1 MKIAVAGAGKL
12 GIKITEMLLS
22 GDHSVTVID
31 KDQDILQKLSASL
44 DIMTVKGNAK
54 QISLLRGID
63 IGTFDFLIATTD
75 RDEKNIVIA
84 SFAKKLGCGRVIA
97 RIRDPE
103 HSGQQDFIKETMNID
118 FLVNPEFAVT
128 QEIYKYLVEKY
139 SINNG
144 IISTGQAAMIEFMS
158 DRLPDL
164 IGKTIREI
172 PAMLGRVIVVA
183 ISRNGKV
190 IIPHGDAVVL
200 AEDILYVVGIK
211 DMVRSLNKKVHE
223 KGKYTDIRKVMI
235 AGGGKVGLYLARL
248 LLEFGIA
255 VKIIEID
262 KQRCQYLSSNLE
274 NALVLHGDATDVSL
288 LEEEG
293 FAETDA
299 FVSATGYDE
308 ENLLLALMAKQRGI
322 EDVIAKISRESYYGL
337 IESMGIDMVMNPV
350 DISAGYMLRII
361 QGSELIVLSKLIQG
375 QAELIE
381 FIADENM
388 MLADK
393 PISELNLPS
402 GVIIASIHRGGKVI
416 IPTGDTEIEEGDR
429 VLIFCLLSEV
439 SDLEKLL
446 RFRRGLFG

>member
-1 MKIAVAGAGKL
+1 M
-12 GIKITEMLLS
+12 
-22 GDHSVTVID
+22 
-31 KDQDILQKLSASL
+31 
-44 DIMTVKGNAK
+44 
-54 QISLLRGID
+54 
-63 IGTFDFLIATTD
+63 
-75 RDEKNIVIA
+75 VIA
-84 SFAKKLGCGRVIA
+84 SFAKKLGCGKVIA

-103 HSGQQDFIKETMNID
+103 HSGQQDFIKESLNID

-139 SINNG
+139 SISNG
-144 IISTGQAAMIEFMS
+144 VISTGKTALIEFMS
-158 DRLPDL
+158 DRLPEV
-164 IGKTIREI
+164 IGKHVSAI
-172 PAMLGRVIVVA
+172 PAMIGHVIVVA

-190 IIPHGDAVVL
+190 IIPHGEVTVL
-200 AEDILYVVGIK
+200 ADDVLYMVGDKEMIR
-211 DMVRSLNKKVHE
+211 VLHRKVHQ
-223 KGKYTDIRKVMI
+223 KGKYTDIRKAMI
-235 AGGGKVGLYLARL
+235 AGGGKVGLYLAGL
-248 LLEFGIA
+248 LSDFGIA
-255 VKIIEID
+255 VKIIETD
-262 KQRCQYLSSNLE
+262 RLRCQYLSAKLE
-274 NALVLHGDATDVSL
+274 NVLVLHGDATDIAL
-288 LEEEG
+288 LEDEG
-293 FAETDA
+293 FGETDA

-308 ENLLLALMAKQRGI
+308 ENLLLALMAKRRGV

-393 PISELNLPS
+393 PISELGLPS
-402 GVIIASIHRGGKVI
+402 DLIIASIHRGGSVI

-439 SDLEKLL
+439 NDLEKLL
-446 RFRRGLFG
+446 RFRRGLFR

>member
-1 MKIAVAGAGKL
+1 MKIAIAGAGKL
-12 GIKITEMLLS
+12 GVKITEMLLS

-31 KDQDILQKLSASL
+31 KDQEILQKLSASC
-44 DIMTVKGNAK
+44 DIMTVEGNAK
-54 QISLLRGID
+54 QISLLRGIE
-63 IGTFDFLIATTD
+63 IGSFDFLIATTD

-84 SFAKKLGCGRVIA
+84 SFAKKLGCTRVIA

-103 HSGQQDFIKETMNID
+103 HSGQQEFIKENMDID

-139 SINNG
+139 SLNNG
-144 IISTGQAAMIEFMS
+144 IVSTGQAAMIEFMS
-158 DRLPDL
+158 ERLPDV
-164 IGKTIREI
+164 IGKTVGDI
-172 PAMLGRVIVVA
+172 PAMLGHVIVVA

-190 IIPHGDAVVL
+190 IIPSGDVAVLPEDVL
-200 AEDILYVVGIK
+200 YLVGNK
-211 DMVRSLNKKVHE
+211 DMIRALNKKVHD
-223 KGKYTDIRKVMI
+223 KSKYTDIRKVMI

-248 LLEFGIA
+248 LSEFGVA

-274 NALVLHGDATDVSL
+274 NVLVLHGDATDISL
-288 LEEEG
+288 LEDEG

-308 ENLLLALMAKQRGI
+308 ENLLLALMAKQNGV

-361 QGSELIVLSKLIQG
+361 QGSELILFSKLIQG

-393 PISELNLPS
+393 PISALGLPN
-402 GVIIASIHRGGKVI
+402 GVIIASIHRGGRVI
-416 IPTGDTEIEEGDR
+416 IPTGSAEIEEGDR

-446 RFRRGLFG
+446 RFRKGFFR

>member
-1 MKIAVAGAGKL
+1 MKIAIAGAGKL
-12 GIKITEMLLS
+12 GVKITEMLLS

-31 KDQDILQKLSASL
+31 KDKDVLQRLSASY
-44 DIMTVKGNAK
+44 DIMTVEGNAK
-54 QISLLRGID
+54 QISLLKSVD
-63 IGTFDFLIATTD
+63 IGSFDFLIATTD
-75 RDEKNIVIA
+75 RDEKNIVVA
-84 SFAKKLGCGRVIA
+84 SFAKKLGCRNVIA

-103 HSGQQDFIKETMNID
+103 HSGQQDFIKENMGID

-139 SINNG
+139 SISNG
-144 IISTGQAAMIEFMS
+144 LISTGKTSMIEFMS
-158 DRLPDL
+158 EKLPDI
-164 IGKTIREI
+164 IGRPISAI
-172 PAMLGRVIVVA
+172 PSMIGHVIIVA

-190 IIPHGDAVVL
+190 IIPHGELTVL
-200 AEDILYVVGIK
+200 CDDVLYMVGDRDII
-211 DMVRSLNKKVHE
+211 RALNKKVHE

-248 LLEFGIA
+248 LSDFGIA
-255 VKIIEID
+255 VKIIEVD
-262 KQRCQYLSSNLE
+262 MQRCQYLSANLE
-274 NALVLHGDATDVSL
+274 NVLVLHGDATDIEL
-288 LEEEG
+288 LDDEG
-293 FAETDA
+293 FGETDA

-308 ENLLLALMAKQRGI
+308 ENLLLALMAKQRGV

-393 PISELNLPS
+393 PISELGLPS
-402 GVIIASIHRGGKVI
+402 GLIIASIHRGGNVI
-416 IPTGDTEIEEGDR
+416 IPTGETEIEEGDR

-439 SDLEKLL
+439 NDLEKLL
-446 RFRRGLFG
+446 RFRRGLFR

>member
-31 KDQDILQKLSASL
+31 RDKEILQKLSASF
-44 DIMTVKGNAK
+44 DIMTVEGNAK
-54 QISLLRGID
+54 QISLLRSIEIAD
-63 IGTFDFLIATTD
+63 FDFLIAVTD
-75 RDEKNIVIA
+75 RDEKNMVIA
-84 SFAKKLGCGRVIA
+84 SFAKKLGCARVIA

-103 HSGQQDFIKETMNID
+103 HSGQQDFIKENLNID

-139 SINNG
+139 SISNG
-144 IISTGQAAMIEFMS
+144 IISTGKAALIEFMS
-158 DRLPDL
+158 DRLPGI
-164 IGKTIREI
+164 IGKPISEI
-172 PAMLGRVIVVA
+172 PSIIGHVLVVA

-190 IIPHGDAVVL
+190 IIPHGDVTVL
-200 AEDILYVVGIK
+200 AEDALYIVGNK
-211 DMVRSLNKKVHE
+211 DMIRSLNKKVHE

-248 LLEFGIA
+248 LSEFGIA

-262 KQRCQYLSSNLE
+262 RLRCQYLSSNLE
-274 NALVLHGDATDVSL
+274 NVLVLHGDATDTAL
-288 LEEEG
+288 LEDESFEEM
-293 FAETDA
+293 DA

-308 ENLLLALMAKQRGI
+308 ENLLLALMAKQHGI

-361 QGSELIVLSKLIQG
+361 QGSELIVFSRLIQG

-393 PISELNLPS
+393 PISELGLPS
-402 GVIIASIHRGGKVI
+402 GVIIAAIHRGGKVI
-416 IPTGDTEIEEGDR
+416 IPTGSTEIEEGDR

-446 RFRRGLFG
+446 RLRRGFFR

>member
-31 KDQDILQKLSASL
+31 KDNDILQKLSAVF
-44 DIMTVKGNAK
+44 DIMTVEGNAK
-54 QISLLRGID
+54 QISLLRSLD

-84 SFAKKLGCGRVIA
+84 AFAKRLGCGKVIA

-103 HSGQQDFIKETMNID
+103 HSGQQDFIKESMHID

-139 SINNG
+139 SISNG
-144 IISTGQAAMIEFMS
+144 VISTGKTAMIEFMS
-158 DRLPDL
+158 ERLPDI
-164 IGKTIREI
+164 IGKPIRDI
-172 PAMLGRVIVVA
+172 PSMIGHAIVVA

-190 IIPHGDAVVL
+190 IIPHGDVVVL
-200 AEDILYVVGIK
+200 EEDVLYMVGDRDLI
-211 DMVRSLNKKVHE
+211 RHLNKKVHE

-248 LLEFGIA
+248 LSDFGIA
-255 VKIIEID
+255 VKIIETD
-262 KQRCQYLSSNLE
+262 RQRCQYLSANLE
-274 NALVLHGDATDVSL
+274 NVLILHGDATDITL
-288 LEEEG
+288 LEDEG
-293 FAETDA
+293 FGETDA

-308 ENLLLALMAKQRGI
+308 ENLLLALMAKQRGV

-393 PISELNLPS
+393 PISELGLPNDL
-402 GVIIASIHRGGKVI
+402 IIASIHRGNNVI

-439 SDLEKLL
+439 NDLEKLL
-446 RFRRGLFG
+446 RFRKGLFR

>member
-12 GIKITEMLLS
+12 GIKITEMLIS

-31 KDQDILQKLSASL
+31 KDKEILQKLSASF
-44 DIMTVKGNAK
+44 DIMTVEGNAK
-54 QISLLRGID
+54 QISLLRGIEID
-63 IGTFDFLIATTD
+63 SFDFLIATTD
-75 RDEKNIVIA
+75 RDEKNIVIS

-103 HSGQQDFIKETMNID
+103 HSGQQEFIKESMDID

-139 SINNG
+139 SISNG

-158 DRLPDL
+158 DKLPDL
-164 IGKTIREI
+164 IDRPISEI
-172 PAMLGRVIVVA
+172 PAMLGHVIVVA

-190 IIPHGDAVVL
+190 IIPNGDVTVL
-200 AEDILYVVGIK
+200 AEDVLYIVGNK
-211 DMVRSLNKKVHE
+211 DKIRALNKKVHE
-223 KGKYTDIRKVMI
+223 RGKYTDIHKVMI

-248 LLEFGIA
+248 LSEFGVA
-255 VKIIEID
+255 VKIIEND
-262 KQRCQYLSSNLE
+262 RQRCQYLSANLE
-274 NALVLHGDATDVSL
+274 SALVLHGDATDIAL
-288 LEEEG
+288 LEDEG
-293 FAETDA
+293 FAEMDA

-308 ENLLLALMAKQRGI
+308 ENLLLALMAKQHGI

-361 QGSELIVLSKLIQG
+361 QGSELIVFSKLIQG

-381 FIADENM
+381 FIADEHM
-388 MLADK
+388 MLADR
-393 PISELNLPS
+393 PISELGLPN

-416 IPTGDTEIEEGDR
+416 IPTGGTEIEEGDR

-446 RFRRGLFG
+446 RLRRGLFR

>member
-1 MKIAVAGAGKL
+1 V
-12 GIKITEMLLS
+12 
-22 GDHSVTVID
+22 
-31 KDQDILQKLSASL
+31 
-44 DIMTVKGNAK
+44 
-54 QISLLRGID
+54 D
-63 IGTFDFLIATTD
+63 IGSFDFLIAATD

-84 SFAKKLGCGRVIA
+84 SFAKNLGCGRVLA

-103 HSGQQDFIKETMNID
+103 HSGQQDFIKENMNID
-118 FLVNPEFAVT
+118 FLINPEFAVT

-139 SINNG
+139 SISNG
-144 IISTGQAAMIEFMS
+144 LISTGKTAMIEFMS
-158 DRLPDL
+158 DRLPEIIDKPVSAIPSM
-164 IGKTIREI
+164 IGH
-172 PAMLGRVIVVA
+172 VIVVA

-190 IIPHGDAVVL
+190 IIPHGDVTVL
-200 AEDILYVVGIK
+200 GEDVLYMVGDRNMI
-211 DMVRSLNKKVHE
+211 RALNKKVHE

-248 LLEFGIA
+248 LSDFGIA
-255 VKIIEID
+255 VKIIETD
-262 KQRCQYLSSNLE
+262 RQRCQYLSSNLE
-274 NALVLHGDATDVSL
+274 NVLVLHGDATDIEL
-288 LEEEG
+288 LEDEG
-293 FAETDA
+293 FGETDA

-308 ENLLLALMAKQRGI
+308 ENLLLALMAKQRGV

-393 PISELNLPS
+393 PISELDLPS
-402 GVIIASIHRGGKVI
+402 GLIIASIHRGNEVI
-416 IPTGDTEIEEGDR
+416 IPTGSTEIEEGDR

-439 SDLEKLL
+439 NDLEKLL
-446 RFRRGLFG
+446 RFRRGLFR